1 MKNKSCARG
10 RGAASLHINT
20 GGCIFIV
27 ARCAPC
33 LAERTHGKH
42 PTKVDVYKHTRDTII
57 LSIVHGRI
65 VQGRGGRGSIFVWAS
80 GNGGS
85 KSDDC
90 GCDGYVGSI
99 YTIAVG
105 SASQA
110 GRFPWYG
117 ESCAATM
124 ATTYS
129 SGAYH
134 DQMIVS
140 RTNRIQANIERNWN
154 IQFEILKENPREA
167 TGN

>member
-1 MKNKSCARG
+1 MAISMRSNIR
-10 RGAASLHINT
+10 
-20 GGCIFIV
+20 
-27 ARCAPC
+27 
-33 LAERTHGKH
+33 
-42 PTKVDVYKHTRDTII
+42 
-57 LSIVHGRI
+57 
-65 VQGRGGRGSIFVWAS
+65 QGRNGKGNIYVWAS

-99 YTIAVG
+99 YTVAVG
-105 SASQA
+105 SASQT

-117 ESCAATM
+117 ERCPATL

-140 RTNRIQANIERNWN
+140 G
-154 IQFEILKENPREA
+154 ILQ
-167 TGN
+167 

>member
-1 MKNKSCARG
+1 MEISWGDETLIC
-10 RGAASLHINT
+10 
-20 GGCIFIV
+20 
-27 ARCAPC
+27 
-33 LAERTHGKH
+33 
-42 PTKVDVYKHTRDTII
+42 
-57 LSIVHGRI
+57 
-65 VQGRGGRGSIFVWAS
+65 QGRKGKGSIYVWAS

-99 YTIAVG
+99 YTVAVG
-105 SASQA
+105 SASQT

-117 ESCAATM
+117 ERCSATL

-140 RTNRIQANIERNWN
+140 FLLHQIFRHIFFFCEKKIVKEKFTLFIKNLIKNFHLKKMFDLYQSFSDFQNIL
-154 IQFEILKENPREA
+154 IYF
-167 TGN
+167 